1 MITSIG
7 DIISS
12 IRGQIKATNIDSFIT
27 DRHLFS
33 LILKHAAW
41 LIKREDDKGI
51 LRKYSNIFQTLDFV
65 EMIDVD
71 KADTGC
77 CCITSDCYIKRSKYK
92 LPATWDG
99 SYGPIIRSVTS
110 IDGTSPLTLTYP
122 STFIA
127 MQKQKTFKYN
137 KVKYYYLLNDYIY
150 MPNVDWPAIRVEG
163 LFRFGVA
170 NYNCREEDKCEHRQH
185 EAFAVPMYL
194 FGEIQ
199 THVIQDLGIQIQIPS
214 DMMTDNLSQVQ

>member
-1 MITSIG
+1 MVTTIG
-7 DIISS
+7 AIISS

-41 LIKREDDKGI
+41 LIKREDDKGV
-51 LRKYSNIFQTLDFV
+51 LRKYGNIFQTLDFV

-77 CCITSDCYIKRSKYK
+77 FCIESGCMIKRSKLK

-99 SYGPIIRSVTS
+99 TYGPIIRSVTS
-110 IDGTSPLTLTYP
+110 IDGTTPLTLTYP

-137 KVKYYYLLNDYIY
+137 KTKYYYILNDYIY
-150 MPNVDWPAIRVEG
+150 LPNIDWPAIRVEG

-170 NYNCREEDKCEHRQH
+170 NYNCEADKCEHRQH
-185 EAFAVPMYL
+185 EPFAIPMYL

-199 THVIQDLGIQIQIPS
+199 SNVMQDLSIQIQIPQDIS
-214 DMMTDNLSQVQ
+214 TDNLSQVQ